1 MEVIPIVVAAAT
13 SKNENVA
20 ETNNPQNEAI
30 LQRRIKNM
38 ATNSKLY
45 QNVLQELWNE
55 FTANDA
61 KNSHSFLLPSDAIE
75 ISKGVEISN
84 DQADDLETSV
94 YATLKLDSEW
104 GKVAFLLC
112 RLEEYKLS
120 LVIETD
126 DHTAW
131 GRLEEQVGFLSTS
144 RIFHLEFEKL
154 DLSKFRVRLVVF
166 AYPVLQDE
174 SFTTVYA
181 KISDSL
187 PIVENTKVQENGP
200 VKSSFIATPL
210 KISKTKPLNVVE
222 YQSSLHEP
230 ESDTVDEKYRLPIK
244 ADLFEVDILS
254 KTE

>member
-1 MEVIPIVVAAAT
+1 MEVIPIAAT

-75 ISKGVEISN
+75 ISKGVELSN

-94 YATLKLDSEW
+94 YATLKPDSEW
-104 GKVAFLLC
+104 GKVAFLLY

-166 AYPVLQDE
+166 THPVLQDE

-187 PIVENTKVQENGP
+187 PIMENTKVQENGGGP

-210 KISKTKPLNVVE
+210 KISKTKSLSAVE
-222 YQSSLHEP
+222 YQSILHEP
-230 ESDTVDEKYRLPIK
+230 GTDTVDEKYRLPIK